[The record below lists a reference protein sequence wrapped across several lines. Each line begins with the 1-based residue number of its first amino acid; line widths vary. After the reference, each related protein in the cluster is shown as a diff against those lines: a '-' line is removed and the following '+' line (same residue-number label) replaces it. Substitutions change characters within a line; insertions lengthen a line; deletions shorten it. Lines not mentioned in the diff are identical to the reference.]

1 MTKWICTTPYETLL
15 KTLCDSPSFKR
26 YQSFAF
32 WEWKFSN
39 CFRSFFRDK
48 NEHLL
53 PPVLRF
59 VKLKFTYK
67 TIAKAKTVRFL
78 PHVCMYVCNCNGYG
92 ICFRPQKYLSKHF
105 HILSFPIVNVQ
116 LTVTYTTHR
125 KNQNGKY
132 FACVKTKP
140 KVEFIYIFA

>member
-1 MTKWICTTPYETLL
+1 MIRRVLRDIKVSLFESENYRFLF
-15 KTLCDSPSFKR
+15 SPSF
-26 YQSFAF
+26 QTAF
-32 WEWKFSN
+32 VPFLETKTNISY
-39 CFRSFFRDK
+39 
-48 NEHLL
+48 LL
-53 PPVLRF
+53 LLRF

-67 TIAKAKTVRFL
+67 TMAKAKTVRFL

-116 LTVTYTTHR
+116 LTVTYKTNR

-132 FACVKTKP
+132 FACVKIKP